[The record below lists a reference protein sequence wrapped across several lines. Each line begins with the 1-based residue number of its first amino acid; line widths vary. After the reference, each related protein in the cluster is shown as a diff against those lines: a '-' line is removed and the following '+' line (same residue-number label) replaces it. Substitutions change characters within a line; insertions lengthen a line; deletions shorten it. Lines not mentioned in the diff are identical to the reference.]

1 MFFLFI
7 IQLFFC
13 FMLLQLLSSDSTSV
27 KLRGVTKELSGQF
40 QCEVS
45 EDAPLFHTD
54 IRAARMQVIELPI
67 DMPMMQ
73 IDKKIITSSDNFKAA
88 CTVGKSFPL
97 ANITWFINGRK
108 VNLNFFYPLI
118 FITSNWIK

>member
-1 MFFLFI
+1 
-7 IQLFFC
+7 
-13 FMLLQLLSSDSTSV
+13 MLLQLLSSDSTSV

-45 EDAPLFHTD
+45 ADAPLFHTD

-67 DMPMMQ
+67 DMPVMQ

-108 VNLNFFYPLI
+108 VIFLFQYSSI
-118 FITSNWIK
+118 FILDLILLNNF

>member
-1 MFFLFI
+1 MIYLSNKNKFNLIFILLF
-7 IQLFFC
+7 
-13 FMLLQLLSSDSTSV
+13 LQLLSSDSTSV

-45 EDAPLFHTD
+45 ADAPLFHTD

-67 DMPMMQ
+67 DMPVMQ

-108 VNLNFFYPLI
+108 VTFFVLI
-118 FITSNWIK
+118 